1 MKAELKK
8 LDGLSRRLQIE
19 VPSATVNAALE
30 RMYQQVQRKAKFKGF
45 REGKAPMSMVK
56 TEYKSR
62 VELDV
67 AEEIIR
73 EYYDKALTEHSLEPI
88 NFPAIEFDGFK
99 ENEPLK
105 FAAVFEVR
113 PEVSLK
119 KYKGLEVEKEK
130 LEIKEEVVDKILED
144 IRKAKATIAPVIELR
159 AAQMGDVAI
168 IDFDGRVDGKPLAG
182 GSAQEHMLELGAKQF
197 IDGFEEGVVGMQPG
211 SKKTLT
217 LKFPEDYQAKDIAG
231 KDVEFDV
238 TLKEIKKKVL
248 PELDDEFAKSM
259 GNHTTLED
267 LKNEIKKDVVAGEEK
282 RVRDDLKT
290 RILHA
295 LVSANPFEVPQS
307 MVKEQKEIITED
319 VHNRM
324 KQDGM
329 TDAQFEEYK
338 AKWDADFTKSAE
350 FVIRSSMLVNTVA
363 REENLAASDEDFSQR
378 LESYA
383 KQSGIEIEK
392 IKAFYSKPDNRSRL
406 KFQMTEEKVVEL
418 LIKEAKVKELAKEKL
433 APLK

>member
-418 LIKEAKVKELAKEKL
+418 LIKEAKVKELAKDKL